1 MGKSH
6 DNTFLQEAV
15 LAFLKSN
22 NSKAYNHKQIFKAL
36 QLDDAFKP
44 SLPYVLETLERL
56 NHITQTAPG
65 KYCLAQNTIGLEGQI
80 DFNSKGMAFV
90 SINDMA
96 EDVLI
101 APEQTGNAL
110 QGDTVRIAL
119 LKRKSANRHY
129 GRVVEVVKRAR
140 YEFVGTYK
148 KNKTQEWVVP
158 DQLKIHVDFIVAA
171 HPLKIQNG
179 DKVVVSFVHWNDNDP
194 APYGKISRVLG
205 APGLHQTEMNAI
217 MVEFGLPEQ
226 FPEAVELEAAA
237 ISDVIAESEIKAR
250 ADFRPI
256 TTFTIDPHDAK
267 DFDDAL
273 SIEYLDQSTFKI
285 GIHIADVTHFVKP
298 NSQLEHEAYSR
309 ATSVYLVDRC
319 IPMLPERLSNFLCSL
334 RPQEDKLCFS
344 AVFEM
349 DAQGTIIK
357 EWFGKSIIH
366 SNHRFTYEDAQLVL
380 DEKKGPFYNEL
391 NTLHTIAKTLR
402 RNRTAKGSLF
412 FDRDEVKFHLDENGV
427 PTGVYVKKSLD
438 AHKLIEEFMLL
449 ANRRVSAFLESQ
461 GKHSVFRVHED
472 PNPEKLQALA
482 EMASRFGY
490 KMDVQTADRAAAS
503 INTLMQQIAEKKERG
518 MLELLALRTMPKA
531 FYSTK
536 NLGHYGLGFSTY
548 THFTSPIRRYPDMM
562 VHRLLEQRLLKLDA
576 MQGETLQTAC
586 KHSSAQERIAT
597 EAERASIKYKQ
608 VEFMQMHVGE
618 VFKGIISGVSEWGVY
633 VELLNSKC
641 EGMIRARDLGNDY
654 FEFEPDR
661 YRYIGKRSRKT
672 YALGDPVEVI
682 VDLTDMQKKQIQ
694 FKPYLK

>member
-6 DNTFLQEAV
+6 DNIFLQEAV
-15 LAFLKSN
+15 LAFFKSN
-22 NSKAYNHKQIFKAL
+22 YSKAYNHKQIFKAL

-44 SLPYVLETLERL
+44 ALPDVLETLEGL
-56 NHITQTAPG
+56 KHITQTAPG
-65 KYCLAQNTIGLEGQI
+65 KYVLTQQTIGLEGQI
-80 DFNSKGMAFV
+80 DFNTKGMAFV
-90 SINDMA
+90 SAEGIA

-101 APEQTGNAL
+101 APEHTGNAL
-110 QGDTVRIAL
+110 QGDTVSIVL
-119 LKRKSANRHY
+119 LKRKSANRQY
-129 GRVVEVVKRAR
+129 GQVLEVVKRAR

-158 DQLKIHVDFIVAA
+158 DQLKIHVDFIVSA

-179 DKVVVSFVHWNDNDP
+179 DKVVVSLIHWNENEA
-194 APYGKISRVLG
+194 APFGKISRVLG

-226 FPEAVELEAAA
+226 FPEAVEHEAAA
-237 ISDVIAESEIKAR
+237 ISDAIAESEMKAR
-250 ADFRPI
+250 SDFRPI

-273 SIEYLDQSTFKI
+273 SIEYLDQTTFKI
-285 GIHIADVTHFVKP
+285 GIHIADVTHYVKP

-319 IPMLPERLSNFLCSL
+319 IPMLPERLSNHLCSL
-334 RPQEDKLCFS
+334 RPHEDKLCFS

-349 DAQGTIIK
+349 NAHGHIQS
-357 EWFGKSIIH
+357 EWFGKTIIH
-366 SNHRFTYEDAQLVL
+366 SNHRFTYEDAQTVL
-380 DEKKGPFYNEL
+380 HDNAGPFCKEL
-391 NTLHTIAKTLR
+391 DTLNTIAKALR
-402 RNRTAKGSLF
+402 HTRTSKGSLF
-412 FDRDEVKFHLDENGV
+412 FDREEVKFHLNEKGV

-449 ANRRVSAFLESQ
+449 ANRRVSAFLETH
-461 GKHSVFRVHED
+461 GKHSVYRVHED

-482 EMASRFGY
+482 DMALRFGY

-503 INTLMQQIAEKKERG
+503 INTLMQNIAEKKERG

-562 VHRLLEQRLLKLDA
+562 VHRLLEQRLMKLSEVAVD
-576 MQGETLQTAC
+576 TLDTPC
-586 KHSSAQERIAT
+586 KHSSSQERIAT

-608 VEFMQMHVGE
+608 VEFMQMHLGE
-618 VFKGIISGVSEWGVY
+618 TFKGIITGVTEWGVY

-641 EGMIRARDLGNDY
+641 EGMIRSRDLGTDY
-654 FEFEPDR
+654 FVFESDR

-672 YALGDPVEVI
+672 FALGDTIKVT
-682 VDLTDMQKKQIQ
+682 VDFTDMQKKQIQ
-694 FKPYLK
+694 FKPSLD